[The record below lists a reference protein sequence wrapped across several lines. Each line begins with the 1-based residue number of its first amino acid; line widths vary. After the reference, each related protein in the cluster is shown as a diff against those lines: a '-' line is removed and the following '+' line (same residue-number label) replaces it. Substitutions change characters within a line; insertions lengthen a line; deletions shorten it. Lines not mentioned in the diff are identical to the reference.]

1 MSERTK
7 RPFLLLLLAAL
18 ACDIPLHALRST
30 PPKGI
35 DQQALAVG
43 SRAPPLGHGAH
54 LPAAVVFYRGH
65 W

>member
-7 RPFLLLLLAAL
+7 GPFLLLLLAAL